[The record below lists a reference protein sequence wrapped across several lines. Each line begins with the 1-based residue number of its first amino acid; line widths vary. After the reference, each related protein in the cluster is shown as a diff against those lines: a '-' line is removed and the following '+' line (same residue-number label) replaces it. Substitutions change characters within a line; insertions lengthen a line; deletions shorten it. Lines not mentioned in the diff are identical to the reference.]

1 MKEFNL
7 EAAKNG
13 DPIITRDGHRARI
26 ITFDAKGNYP
36 IVALIEYE
44 DSESPASFDYRGRY
58 LEDREGSLD
67 LFMDKDTY
75 VGFVNIYRNE
85 TTAESTGI
93 IFDTFE
99 SAKGWGQVEE
109 GYVATVRICW
119 EE

>member
-36 IVALIEYE
+36 IVALIEYS
-44 DSESPASFDYRGRY
+44 DSEFSASFDYQGRY

-67 LFMDKDTY
+67 LFIDKAAH

-85 TTAESTGI
+85 VNITTGKV
-93 IFDTFE
+93 FDTFD
-99 SAKGWGQVEE
+99 SAKERGQLEK
-109 GYVATVRICW
+109 GYIATVRIWW

>member
-7 EAAKNG
+7 EDAKNG

-26 ITFDAKGNYP
+26 ITFDAKGDYP

-44 DSESPASFDYRGRY
+44 GSESPASFDYQGRY

-67 LFMDKDTY
+67 LFIDKAAR

-85 TTAESTGI
+85 VNITTGRV
-93 IFDTFE
+93 FDTFD
-99 SAKGWGQVEE
+99 SAKERGQLEK
-109 GYVATVRICW
+109 GYITTVRICW

>member
-13 DPIITRDGHRARI
+13 DPLITRDGRRARI

-36 IVALIEYE
+36 IVALIEYS
-44 DSESPASFDYRGRY
+44 DSESSASFDYQGRY
-58 LEDREGSLD
+58 LKNKESSLD
-67 LFMDKDTY
+67 LFIDKAAH

-85 TTAESTGI
+85 VNITAGRV
-93 IFDTFE
+93 FDTFD
-99 SAKGWGQVEE
+99 SAKEHGQIKE
-109 GYVATVRICW
+109 GYIATVRICW